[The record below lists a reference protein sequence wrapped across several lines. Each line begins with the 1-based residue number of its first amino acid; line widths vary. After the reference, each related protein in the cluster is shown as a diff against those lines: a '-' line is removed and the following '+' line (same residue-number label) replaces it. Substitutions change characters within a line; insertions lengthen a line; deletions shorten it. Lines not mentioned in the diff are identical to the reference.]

1 MRASARAAGEFA
13 LLAVLF
19 LGYKAVRLAVAG
31 RVDAAFDNAHHVIG
45 FERALHLDVE
55 HGVQSL
61 VLHSQRLVVALDRY
75 YVSMH
80 FATFV
85 VFLIWLYVAHR
96 EHYAHV
102 RWLIVGSTALAL
114 VLHAVYPL
122 APPRMLPG
130 FVDTMARYGP
140 NAYASSAV
148 ASLANQHAAMP
159 SVHFMWAVIVA
170 YGVVRAASSPYRWIA
185 VLHPVVTLVAIVAT
199 ANHFLL
205 DSIVGAVLLVVVLAS
220 ETAIARTL
228 ERRPI
233 AATAAVPT

>member
-1 MRASARAAGEFA
+1 MRAWTKAAGEFA

-45 FERALHLDVE
+45 FERALHLDIE
-55 HGVQSL
+55 HGVQSM

-96 EHYAHV
+96 DHYAHV

-170 YGVVRAASSPYRWIA
+170 YGVVRAARTPFRWIA
-185 VLHPVVTLVAIVAT
+185 VLHPVVTLLAIVAT
-199 ANHFLL
+199 ANHYLL
-205 DSIVGAVLLVVVLAS
+205 DAIVGGALLLAVLAS
-220 ETAIARTL
+220 ETAILRAV
-228 ERRPI
+228 ERRPLAS
-233 AATAAVPT
+233 AATATT

>member
-1 MRASARAAGEFA
+1 MRGWTKAAGEFA

-31 RVDAAFDNAHHVIG
+31 RVDEAFDNAHHVIG
-45 FERALHLDVE
+45 LERALHLDVE
-55 HGVQSL
+55 HGVQAL

-85 VFLIWLYVAHR
+85 VFLLWLYIVHR

-130 FVDTMARYGP
+130 FVDTMARFGP

-170 YGVVRAASSPYRWIA
+170 YGVVRAARTPYRWIA
-185 VLHPVVTLVAIVAT
+185 VVHPVLTLVAIVAT

-205 DSIVGAVLLVVVLAS
+205 DAIVGGVLLVIVLTS
-220 ETAIARTL
+220 ETAIARAL

-233 AATAAVPT
+233 AATATATT